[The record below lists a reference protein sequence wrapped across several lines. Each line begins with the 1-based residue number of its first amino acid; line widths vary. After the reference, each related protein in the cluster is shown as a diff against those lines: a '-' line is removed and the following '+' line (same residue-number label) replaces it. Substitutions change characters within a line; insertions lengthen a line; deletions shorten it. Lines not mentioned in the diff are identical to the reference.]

1 MNHDVKIKLLKA
13 ARKSLETYFL
23 GEKMEMMTL
32 GIRRG
37 AFVTLRKNGELR
49 GCIGF
54 MSGIDDLY
62 KEIISLSREAAFEDF
77 RFPPLSEED
86 LPLIDIEISVL
97 TEPEIIEN
105 PLSFNLGKDGIIF
118 TLNGRRAVYLPQV
131 ATETGWNR
139 IEMLQSL
146 SLKAGLPS
154 DSWKSNEAVFM
165 TFQAEVFSESNM

>member
-1 MNHDVKIKLLKA
+1 
-13 ARKSLETYFL
+13 
-23 GEKMEMMTL
+23 MEMMTL